1 MHARSVNAMATAL
14 LLAAA
19 LAGCSSSTPP
29 PPAAALPAA
38 TATQPAD
45 PNKNP
50 LAGTVLEAQGD
61 AMQKA
66 RGVQDTL
73 QQSADQR
80 QKEIDAQ
87 AQ

>member
-1 MHARSVNAMATAL
+1 MHARPLITVLCVFLST
-14 LLAAA
+14 LAI
-19 LAGCSSSTPP
+19 AGCSDPPAPTPP
-29 PPAAALPAA
+29 SERPAKPV
-38 TATQPAD
+38 D
-45 PNKNP
+45 PKANP

-80 QKEIDAQ
+80 RAEIDAE